1 MPKVDIPLTT
11 HLNFRANDVTKDAK
25 MVNCYK
31 ETVAGKTYAVKRPG
45 KQNYTVTPALP
56 AVGQGLHVF
65 NNNLYAA
72 TNGNLY
78 SITSGV
84 RNTIIA
90 GLNTTNNVS
99 WVNTEATS
107 SPHPYMVLHDKVN
120 GYYLDAA
127 GNSNLISKMIGD
139 VSLVNGGAGYS
150 DSGTFTISGSTG
162 GVGASGTF
170 VGQYGSITNL
180 VLTNRGSNYSG
191 ILTVNFTSTNA
202 VVTGSIATTNAG
214 TMTVTAVTS
223 GVIRAGQSITG
234 TGVTAGTQVV
244 GQITATNTAAATT
257 TISSGGA
264 INTNQ
269 LTVTSLTGILPGQFI
284 SGTGLPANTFV
295 ASVTGGIITLTNN
308 FTVQGA
314 GSYVFKTAGQ
324 QGTYQVNI
332 SQTVASTTLTAAV
345 GTPAVAIVALNAFPA
360 NPVTGLVYLDGYV
373 FAMDSTATVW
383 QSDLE
388 DPTSWGAINFL
399 TVIGEPDLGVG
410 IAKHYNYIVAF
421 KQWTTEFLYDNANP
435 VGSVLLTNVTARIEL
450 GCATGDSIQQL
461 EETVVWM
468 STTKE
473 GGRGIAMLD
482 GLKAHNISNKAVET
496 FLNASNL
503 TGVYSWVYKISGH
516 TFYGLVL
523 TDQNVTLVYDLN
535 EKEWHMWTTNKAFY
549 GGGENYFECSFVTP
563 FPVNSNNYYVLD
575 AVNGLVFTLSP
586 NYYVDPFG
594 PVTMRI
600 VTQSTNLDSFER
612 KTNSQLTILGDVIKD
627 VINIRHSDDDY
638 GSWSAYRPLDLSLDK
653 PALYNLGSFKRRA
666 YEFLYTGY
674 NPLRLEMAQ
683 VIVNGT
689 LGQQG

>member
-1 MPKVDIPLTT
+1 MPKIDIPLTT

-65 NNNLYAA
+65 NNNMYAV
-72 TNGNLY
+72 TNGTLY
-78 SITSGV
+78 SITGGT

-99 WVNTEATS
+99 WINTEATT
-107 SPHPYMVLHDKVN
+107 SPHPYMVVHDKVN

-127 GNSNLISKMIGD
+127 GNSALISKMIGA
-139 VSLVNGGAGYS
+139 VSLVSGGTGYPA
-150 DSGTFTISGSTG
+150 SGTFTVTGSGG
-162 GVGASGTF
+162 GAGAGGT
-170 VGQYGSITNL
+170 YTASSGSITNL
-180 VLTNRGSNYSG
+180 VLTSRGSNY
-191 ILTVNFTSTNA
+191 
-202 VVTGSIATTNAG
+202 
-214 TMTVTAVTS
+214 
-223 GVIRAGQSITG
+223 
-234 TGVTAGTQVV
+234 V
-244 GQITATNTAAATT
+244 GL
-257 TISSGGA
+257 
-264 INTNQ
+264 
-269 LTVTSLTGILPGQFI
+269 LTVTF
-284 SGTGLPANTFV
+284 SGGGSSASAV
-295 ASVTGGIITLTNN
+295 AS
-308 FTVQGA
+308 
-314 GSYVFKTAGQ
+314 Y
-324 QGTYQVNI
+324 
-332 SQTVASTTLTAAV
+332 
-345 GTPAVAIVALNAFPA
+345 NAFPA

-373 FAMDSTATVW
+373 FAMDKTATVW

-388 DPTSWGAINFL
+388 DPTSWGSINFL

-435 VGSVLLTNVTARIEL
+435 VGSVLLTNQTARIEL

-461 EETVVWM
+461 EETVIWM

-482 GLKAHNISNKAVET
+482 GLKAHNISTKAVET
-496 FLNASNL
+496 FLNASDL
-503 TGVYSWVYKISGH
+503 SGVYSWVYKISGH

-575 AVNGLVFTLSP
+575 AVNGLMFTLSP

-600 VTQSTNLDSFER
+600 VTQTTNLDTFER

-638 GSWSAYRPLDLSLDK
+638 NNWSAYRPLDLSLDK

-683 VIVNGT
+683 AIVNGQ